1 MTKGDLRWIEK
12 QTTEQI
18 MEYKMTFSPQARFP
32 KYYKKPS
39 PETMKKNRETYA
51 KLYPNEIKWLKDNL
65 QTLTETK
72 NKFMIEMY
80 TILITGGRK
89 ITPKMANAI
98 MNGIKRC
105 QNNPKFNPVLQTEAE
120 AKLKPIMEKIAM
132 VERLAEQ
139 KNDKALG
146 FIQNVK
152 EYVKTNYRVTKKQME
167 ALNKVY
173 KRCSEDLFKGDE

>member
-1 MTKGDLRWIEK
+1 MNPFYRK
-12 QTTEQI
+12 
-18 MEYKMTFSPQARFP
+18 P
-32 KYYKKPS
+32 K
-39 PETMKKNRETYA
+39 PETMKTNREIARTQY
-51 KLYPNEIKWLKDNL
+51 KEEMEWLKDNL

-80 TILITGGRK
+80 TILVSGGRK
-89 ITPKMANAI
+89 ITPKMGDAI
-98 MNGIKRC
+98 KNGIERC
-105 QNNPKFNPVLQTEAE
+105 KNNPKFNPVLKTEAE
-120 AKLKPIMEKIAM
+120 AKLGPILEKIAM

-152 EYVKTNYRVTKKQME
+152 EYVKNNYRVTKKQME

-173 KRCSEDLFKGDE
+173 KRCSEDLFKGDENESN

>member
-1 MTKGDLRWIEK
+1 MTEGDLRWIK
-12 QTTEQI
+12 NWQPQQI
-18 MEYKMTFSPQARFP
+18 GNNMNRF
-32 KYYKKPS
+32 YKKPK

-65 QTLTETK
+65 QTLTEMK
-72 NKFMIEMY
+72 NNFMIEMY
-80 TILITGGRK
+80 TILITGSRK

-105 QNNPKFNPVLQTEAE
+105 NNNPRFNDVLRIEQE
-120 AKLKPIMEKIAM
+120 AKLQPIMEKIIM
-132 VERLAEQ
+132 VEKLAES

-152 EYVKTNYRVTKKQME
+152 EYVKTNYRVSKKQME

-173 KRCSEDLFKGDE
+173 KRCSEDLFKGDENND

>member
-1 MTKGDLRWIEK
+1 MTKGDLKWIK
-12 QTTEQI
+12 NWQPQQI
-18 MEYKMTFSPQARFP
+18 GNNMNRF
-32 KYYKKPS
+32 YKKPK

-80 TILITGGRK
+80 TILISGSRK
-89 ITPKMANAI
+89 ITPKMADAI

-105 QNNPKFNPVLQTEAE
+105 QNNPKFNPVLQVEAE
-120 AKLKPIMEKIAM
+120 AKLQPILSKINVVLAM
-132 VERLAEQ
+132 AEA
-139 KNDKALG
+139 KNDKAVD
-146 FIQNVK
+146 FIKNVDL
-152 EYVKTNYRVTKKQME
+152 YVRKNFRITKKQME

-173 KRCSEDLFKGDE
+173 KRVSENLFEKGDENETNKK